1 MNTSINRIHIRFFI
15 GVSSIAMILFLGFVA
30 QVVKKQ
36 YEIDSN
42 GLFIPISI
50 IEQTK
55 VVYLALSDN
64 NQTESTP
71 FQCGDAAEKILSE
84 KISNNEKIALD
95 SSSAKLRFLWKKY
108 SENVSNPSCKYF
120 PEILN
125 GGYLL
130 KDSLKA
136 NPRIP
141 LNTQSRQLYSQ
152 NLIWKSQIFC
162 IYGKDNL
169 GKFLVYGRAAN
180 CDVKDVTPI
189 TNNLARINI
198 KDFLKPIITLA
209 KNRATD
215 SNDPKI
221 SNQTVT
227 LDPQLQILVQR
238 LGNCNALDNDCPS
251 EIKNILKDTEYATF
265 TIMDATS
272 RDILASGC
280 SGDLCND
287 DKKFASPVIAGMS
300 IESPPASTEK
310 LLFAYALAKSGR
322 VSQKM
327 LALQI
332 KTSGELDDQVSKR
345 NEWWERQ
352 AICDPKKSGMNCPVT
367 KDVIDYSRAIG
378 WNQECSSK
386 VSLLC
391 GTSNIYDVLGL
402 RKFSPT
408 SGRALINADKK
419 GYYFNEKLLNHPA
432 IPWDEYEAVRS
443 GKKAPKDYR
452 GLESTS
458 MLVQSVI
465 GAGDNRVTSLG
476 LAMLS
481 SGIYQS
487 AMSGKVSDARLF
499 KSENST
505 PFYSTTSSPAAQNIL
520 QGMQKVMTASE
531 SGWKGEGTSYGAFK
545 FAFGKPCG
553 TDCPIYAKT
562 GTVSSKDQS
571 HAASTLF
578 TAIVKEKELK
588 SLLALKNSNHDRTL
602 AIGIICKPNKKN
614 AGHQASKLGLLIAKE
629 IIRHSEQSE

>member
-1 MNTSINRIHIRFFI
+1 MNTSINRIHFRFFI
-15 GVSSIAMILFLGFVA
+15 GVLSIAMILFFGFVA
-30 QVVKKQ
+30 QAIKKQ

-55 VVYLALSDN
+55 VVYRALSDN
-64 NQTESTP
+64 IQTESAP
-71 FQCGDAAEKILSE
+71 FPCGEAAERILSE
-84 KISNNEKIALD
+84 KISINEKITLDD
-95 SSSAKLRFLWKKY
+95 SSTKLRFLWQKY

-141 LNTQSRQLYSQ
+141 LDTQSRQLYSQ

-180 CDVKDVTPI
+180 CDMKDVTPI

-198 KDFLKPIITLA
+198 KEFLKPIIALA
-209 KNRATD
+209 KNRAAD
-215 SNDPKI
+215 SNDPKLSKQI
-221 SNQTVT
+221 VT
-227 LDPQLQILVQR
+227 LDPQLQLLVQR
-238 LGNCNALDNDCPS
+238 LSNCSALDNNCPS

-310 LLFAYALAKSGR
+310 LLFAYALAKSRR

-352 AICDPKKSGMNCPVT
+352 AICDPKKSGMSCPVT

-378 WNQECSSK
+378 WNQECSPK
-386 VSLLC
+386 AALLC

-402 RKFSPT
+402 KKFSPT

-432 IPWDEYEAVRS
+432 ITWDEYEAIRS

-499 KSENST
+499 RSENST
-505 PFYSTTSSPAAQNIL
+505 PFYSVTSSQAAQSIL
-520 QGMQKVMTASE
+520 LGMQKVMTASE
-531 SGWKGEGTSYGAFK
+531 SGWKGDGTSYGAFK

-562 GTVSSKDQS
+562 GTVSSNDKS

-588 SLLALKNSNHDRTL
+588 SLFASKNSNNDRTL

-614 AGHQASKLGLLIAKE
+614 AGHQASKLGLLITKE
-629 IIRHSEQSE
+629 IIRYTEQSE

>member
-15 GVSSIAMILFLGFVA
+15 GVSSIAMILFFGFVA
-30 QVVKKQ
+30 QAVKKQ

-71 FQCGDAAEKILSE
+71 FPCGDAAEKILSE

-198 KDFLKPIITLA
+198 KDFLKPIIALA

-391 GTSNIYDVLGL
+391 GTSNIYNVLGL

-419 GYYFNEKLLNHPA
+419 GYHFNEKLLNHPA
-432 IPWDEYEAVRS
+432 IPWDEYEAIRS

-505 PFYSTTSSPAAQNIL
+505 PFYFTTSSPAAQNIL

-531 SGWKGEGTSYGAFK
+531 SGWKGEGTSYGSFK

-562 GTVSSKDQS
+562 GTVSSKDRS